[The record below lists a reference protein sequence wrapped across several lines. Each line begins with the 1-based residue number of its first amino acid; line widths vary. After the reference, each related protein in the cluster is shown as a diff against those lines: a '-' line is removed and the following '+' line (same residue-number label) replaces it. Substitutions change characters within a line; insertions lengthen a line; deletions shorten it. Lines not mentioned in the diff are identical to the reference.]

1 MFENQSTIQE
11 SREREERK
19 QPHPF
24 KKTMDGDDDDSPT
37 SLSLLSLRRAGVQFD
52 DNVTS
57 LSDLFASS
65 PSSATLRSNDFVKKS
80 NENDD
85 ALARLCRAWFL
96 RFKKRDRLLER
107 LPKEFP
113 PESNPSGRF
122 RAATSYARALNA
134 VLDDATKG
142 TTPSSKRIGFS
153 HFLYPSEQHAREI
166 VSLLCEMIPEGEKNA
181 DVFEG
186 TGSSASSSSKN
197 GSSLS
202 ALERAVRVATNAA
215 ASSGG
220 ASSSSSSDRRKR
232 RMMREIVNEHARIL
246 ASKQRMRDREGFKLT
261 TNKDVA
267 WTKENGLWPEGPDDD
282 EGFAVNVLASKGAGG
297 LVAAALNVAGGDK
310 LALISSSR
318 NNRSL
323 GNVDQ
328 EETDAMRRL
337 GDKIKSAAEAK
348 KNRED
353 FANQTLEQRA
363 EAREKDLEDLQNDV
377 ETTRVT
383 MEAYVLRCEKALSE
397 MLEYARLEKEER
409 AKFPDL
415 EEEYLIRKM
424 ATDMVVGP
432 NAAKQS
438 PEKAREEMEKLVQE
452 DESRRQDLQKEWDDA
467 RLPLEREIEK
477 RNAKAEAERMRAKEQ
492 LEEIQRW
499 KEEAKEQI
507 KLARQKAEERDQ
519 LLRALERAPK
529 GVNRPSLVQ
538 KVTTIVKNIKKQDL
552 EISKIVRDAKAAE
565 LQVAESA
572 ESLRKIYAVVEDAI
586 FKAAKTDETMKM
598 AYRYLHDMH
607 KMFAKISRDVA
618 EASESARARGELEK
632 QMDSLKELNTDSS
645 RVAKDVSVLRKSV
658 KKLEERVNVKK

>member
-1 MFENQSTIQE
+1 
-11 SREREERK
+11 
-19 QPHPF
+19 
-24 KKTMDGDDDDSPT
+24 
-37 SLSLLSLRRAGVQFD
+37 
-52 DNVTS
+52 
-57 LSDLFASS
+57 
-65 PSSATLRSNDFVKKS
+65 
-80 NENDD
+80 
-85 ALARLCRAWFL
+85 
-96 RFKKRDRLLER
+96 
-107 LPKEFP
+107 
-113 PESNPSGRF
+113 
-122 RAATSYARALNA
+122 
-134 VLDDATKG
+134 
-142 TTPSSKRIGFS
+142 
-153 HFLYPSEQHAREI
+153 
-166 VSLLCEMIPEGEKNA
+166 
-181 DVFEG
+181 
-186 TGSSASSSSKN
+186 
-197 GSSLS
+197 
-202 ALERAVRVATNAA
+202 VATNAA

-232 RMMREIVNEHARIL
+232 RMMREIVNAHARIL
-246 ASKQRMRDREGFKLT
+246 ASKQRMRDREGFSLT

-297 LVAAALNVAGGDK
+297 LVAAALKVAGGDK

-328 EETDAMRRL
+328 EETEAMRRL

-477 RNAKAEAERMRAKEQ
+477 RNAKAEAERTRAKEQ

>member
-1 MFENQSTIQE
+1 
-11 SREREERK
+11 
-19 QPHPF
+19 
-24 KKTMDGDDDDSPT
+24 MDGDDDDSPT

-232 RMMREIVNEHARIL
+232 RMMREIVNAHARIL
-246 ASKQRMRDREGFKLT
+246 ASKQRMRDREGFSLT

-297 LVAAALNVAGGDK
+297 LVAAALKVAGGDK

-328 EETDAMRRL
+328 EETEAMRRL

-477 RNAKAEAERMRAKEQ
+477 RNAKAEAERTRAKEQ

>member
-1 MFENQSTIQE
+1 
-11 SREREERK
+11 
-19 QPHPF
+19 
-24 KKTMDGDDDDSPT
+24 MDGDDDDDSPT

-65 PSSATLRSNDFVKKS
+65 PSSSSATLRSNDFVKKS

-232 RMMREIVNEHARIL
+232 RMMREIVNAHARIL
-246 ASKQRMRDREGFKLT
+246 ASKQRMRDREGFSLT

-297 LVAAALNVAGGDK
+297 LVAAALKVAGGDK

-328 EETDAMRRL
+328 EETESMRRL

-477 RNAKAEAERMRAKEQ
+477 RNAKAEAERTRAKEQ

-507 KLARQKAEERDQ
+507 KLARQKADERDQ

>member
-1 MFENQSTIQE
+1 
-11 SREREERK
+11 
-19 QPHPF
+19 
-24 KKTMDGDDDDSPT
+24 MDGDDDDDSPT

-232 RMMREIVNEHARIL
+232 RMMREIVNAHARIL
-246 ASKQRMRDREGFKLT
+246 ASKQRMRDREGFSLT

-297 LVAAALNVAGGDK
+297 LVAAALKVAGGDK

-328 EETDAMRRL
+328 EETEAMRRL

-452 DESRRQDLQKEWDDA
+452 DESRRQDLLKEWDDA

-477 RNAKAEAERMRAKEQ
+477 RNAKAEAERTRAKEQ

>member
-1 MFENQSTIQE
+1 
-11 SREREERK
+11 
-19 QPHPF
+19 
-24 KKTMDGDDDDSPT
+24 MDGDDDVVRDSPT

-57 LSDLFASS
+57 LPDLFASS
-65 PSSATLRSNDFVKKS
+65 PSATRSNDFVKKS
-80 NENDD
+80 SENDD

-96 RFKKRDRLLER
+96 RFKNRDRLLER

-122 RAATSYARALNA
+122 RAATTYARALNA
-134 VLDDATKG
+134 VLDEATKG

-166 VSLLCEMIPEGEKNA
+166 VSLLCEMIPEGEKNT

-186 TGSSASSSSKN
+186 TGSSASSSKKN

-202 ALERAVRVATNAA
+202 ALERAVRVANAA
-215 ASSGG
+215 ASSGV

-232 RMMREIVNEHARIL
+232 RMMREIVNAHARIV
-246 ASKQRMRDREGFKLT
+246 ASKQRMRDREGFSLT
-261 TNKDVA
+261 TNKDMA
-267 WTKENGLWPEGPDDD
+267 WTKENGLWPEGPADD

-297 LVAAALNVAGGDK
+297 LVAAALKVAGGDK
-310 LALISSSR
+310 LALNDSSR

-323 GNVDQ
+323 GNVYQ
-328 EETDAMRRL
+328 EETEAMRRL

-363 EAREKDLEDLQNDV
+363 EAREKDLEDLQTDV
-377 ETTRVT
+377 ETTRMT

-477 RNAKAEAERMRAKEQ
+477 RNAKAEAERTRAKEQ
-492 LEEIQRW
+492 IEEIQRW

-607 KMFAKISRDVA
+607 KMFTKISRDVA

>member
-1 MFENQSTIQE
+1 
-11 SREREERK
+11 
-19 QPHPF
+19 
-24 KKTMDGDDDDSPT
+24 MDGDDDDSPT

-477 RNAKAEAERMRAKEQ
+477 RNAKAEAERVRAKEQ

>member
-1 MFENQSTIQE
+1 
-11 SREREERK
+11 
-19 QPHPF
+19 
-24 KKTMDGDDDDSPT
+24 MDGDDDDSPT

-232 RMMREIVNEHARIL
+232 RMMREIVNAHARIL
-246 ASKQRMRDREGFKLT
+246 ASKQRMRDREGFSLT

-297 LVAAALNVAGGDK
+297 LVAAALKVAGGDK

-328 EETDAMRRL
+328 EETEAMRRL
-337 GDKIKSAAEAK
+337 GDKIKSAAEAR

-409 AKFPDL
+409 AKYPDL

-452 DESRRQDLQKEWDDA
+452 DESRRQDLLKEWDDA

-477 RNAKAEAERMRAKEQ
+477 RNAKAEAERTRAKEQ

>member
-1 MFENQSTIQE
+1 
-11 SREREERK
+11 
-19 QPHPF
+19 
-24 KKTMDGDDDDSPT
+24 MDGDDDDDSPT

-65 PSSATLRSNDFVKKS
+65 PSSPATLTRSNDFVKKS

-220 ASSSSSSDRRKR
+220 ASSSSISDRRKR
-232 RMMREIVNEHARIL
+232 RMMREIVNAHARIL
-246 ASKQRMRDREGFKLT
+246 ACKQRMRDREGFSLT

-297 LVAAALNVAGGDK
+297 LVAAALKVAGGDK

-328 EETDAMRRL
+328 EESEAMRRL
-337 GDKIKSAAEAK
+337 GDKIKSAAEAR

-424 ATDMVVGP
+424 ATDMVVGL

-477 RNAKAEAERMRAKEQ
+477 RNAKAEAERTRAKEQ

>member
-1 MFENQSTIQE
+1 
-11 SREREERK
+11 
-19 QPHPF
+19 
-24 KKTMDGDDDDSPT
+24 MDGDDDDSPT

-232 RMMREIVNEHARIL
+232 RMMREIVNAHARIL
-246 ASKQRMRDREGFKLT
+246 ASKQRMRDREGFSLT

-297 LVAAALNVAGGDK
+297 LVAAALKVAGGDK

-328 EETDAMRRL
+328 EETEAMRRL

-452 DESRRQDLQKEWDDA
+452 DESRRQDLLKEWDDA

-477 RNAKAEAERMRAKEQ
+477 RNAKAEAERTRAKEQ